1 MHIPELRTGLLP
13 LTQNPHV
20 DEAIAQLGAAV
31 SRHCDVD
38 LIERLM
44 ARARPLQLSVP
55 QRRQPTVSDP
65 PRIGVAFDD
74 AFCFYYAENL
84 ELLEDAGAE
93 VVTFSPLEDRALPR
107 DLDALYLG
115 GGVSEAYVAR
125 LSSNRAFI
133 ESFRRARGQGIPTY
147 AECGGLLYCVRS
159 LRTSDGSIHPMAGTI
174 PVDIALEAGA
184 LHSGYRDL
192 RVASS
197 CMLGPEGTRLRGH
210 EFHFARL
217 LSAGEGLNPAFT
229 MHDSDGEPLGCEG
242 WATGGIVAS
251 LVHLHFGQDP
261 ALARRF
267 VEAARTARARR
278 DVRTSELSPV

>member
-1 MHIPELRTGLLP
+1 
-13 LTQNPHV
+13 V
-20 DEAIAQLGAAV
+20 
-31 SRHCDVD
+31 C
-38 LIERLM
+38 
-44 ARARPLQLSVP
+44 
-55 QRRQPTVSDP
+55 DP

-93 VVTFSPLEDRALPR
+93 IVTFSPLEDRALPR

-133 ESFRRARGQGIPTY
+133 ESFRRARAQGKPTY

-159 LRTSDGSIHPMAGTI
+159 LRTSDGSLHPMAGVI
-174 PVDIALEAGA
+174 PADIALEAGA

-197 CMLGPEGTRLRGH
+197 CMLGPVGTRLRGH

-217 LSAGEGLNPAFT
+217 LSAGEDLNPAFT

-242 WATGGIVAS
+242 WATDGIVAS